1 MRIAFSGS
9 HRVGKT
15 TLVER
20 VAERLP
26 QYETVDEPYYLL
38 EEDGYEAAEVP
49 TIEDFEAQLVR
60 SFAALGE
67 PGRDV
72 LFDRCPVDVLAYLL
86 EHEDARAF
94 EPEGWIERI
103 REALETLDLIVFVP
117 IEEVDR
123 IALPLHEDAELRRA
137 VNDRLR
143 ALLIDQT
150 LGADVEVLSVAGDVR
165 ARAEQVLA
173 RLTARA
179 A

>member
-1 MRIAFSGS
+1 MRVAFSGS

-26 QYETVDEPYYLL
+26 GYATVDEPYYLL

-60 SFAALGE
+60 SLAAVEDAGD
-67 PGRDV
+67 DV
-72 LFDRCPVDVLAYLL
+72 LFDRCPVDVLGYLL
-86 EHEDARAF
+86 EHEDAHAF
-94 EPEGWIERI
+94 DAEEWLERI
-103 REALETLDLIVFVP
+103 RDAAETLDLIVFVP

-123 IALPLHEDAELRRA
+123 IALAPHHDAELRRA

-143 ALLIDQT
+143 ELLVDQT
-150 LGADVEVLSVAGDVR
+150 LGVEVEILRVTGDVR
-165 ARAEQVLA
+165 ARVDQVLA
-173 RLTARA
+173 RLVP
-179 A
+179 

>member
-20 VAERLP
+20 VAERLKG
-26 QYETVDEPYYLL
+26 YATVDEPYYLL
-38 EEDGYEAAEVP
+38 EEDGVEVAESP

-60 SFAALGE
+60 SIAELEEAG
-67 PGRDV
+67 GDV

-86 EHEDARAF
+86 EHEDAQAF
-94 EPEGWIERI
+94 EAEAWLERI
-103 REALETLDLIVFVP
+103 RDAVGTLELIVFVP

-123 IALPLHEDAELRRA
+123 IALAPHEDAELRRA

-143 ALLIDQT
+143 ELLVDQAL
-150 LGADVEVLSVAGDVR
+150 GVDVEVLTVYGDVR
-165 ARAEQVLA
+165 ARVDQVLA
-173 RLTARA
+173 RLGAAR
-179 A
+179 